1 VENTDERS
9 AERLELEHRVKSV
22 PHIKEVILENFMSHE
37 YSRIPLKPG
46 LNVIMGPNG
55 AGKSSILLGISVALG
70 QTYTERGER
79 LSDLIRRGKDV
90 ARVTVVFENSAH
102 NGKRPFRTINT
113 DTVSVARYLKRNGDY
128 WHYVNNRFMTKA
140 EVEHLLKQ
148 VGINPNN
155 MLIIMHQNMIEQF
168 VTKSSIEKLQM
179 VEDAVGASKLRERI
193 LDAEAKLN
201 MLLTEE
207 MSFKKTLEEARA
219 TVEYWKE
226 EYGKLIKLRR
236 LENHRAELERELVWS
251 QVIALEND
259 VKRVE
264 DKIASLILEIEDL
277 NKEASE
283 HESKAGALREKI
295 RETLHQLRITE
306 PRTSEILDDL
316 EKKIDAM
323 MDELIEEKVQEGV
336 TRFKI
341 RLTESEMRKLKS
353 QLSELKTKLA
363 SQMSEAELKGP
374 RVETN
379 RKPTE
384 IQEDLKIL
392 EVQISSLGSV
402 TPNAEEMY
410 LLADAKYSEVEM
422 KAKQLSENIE
432 KAKEEVEHRKEVWR
446 EFLRKLVAEVEPAY
460 VQILKSVDANGK
472 ISLRNLED
480 IEKASLDL
488 YVGFRGVEPVL
499 LDSHTQSGGERIVA
513 TLAFLLALQKYVKS
527 PFRAVDEFDVH
538 LDPLNRERMVKMLT
552 ATAKADPYVQYI
564 IITPG
569 YISVGEDANVI
580 IVQNISGKSS
590 VGVVER

>member
-1 VENTDERS
+1 VENADGLS
-9 AERLELEHRVKSV
+9 ADRLELEQRAEHL

-37 YSRIPLKPG
+37 YSRIPFKPG

-55 AGKSSILLGISVALG
+55 AGKSSILLGLSVALG

-90 ARVTVVFENSAH
+90 ARVTVVFN
-102 NGKRPFRTINT
+102 NGARDGRRPFRTINT
-113 DTVSVARYLKRNGDY
+113 DTVSVSRYLKRNGDY

-155 MLIIMHQNMIEQF
+155 MLIVMHQNMIEQF
-168 VTKSSIEKLQM
+168 VTKSSVEKLQM
-179 VEDAVGASKLRERI
+179 VEDAVGAARLRERI
-193 LDAEAKLN
+193 IDAEAKLN

-207 MSFKKTLEEARA
+207 VSLKRTLEEARA
-219 TVEYWKE
+219 TVEYWRE
-226 EYGKLIKLRR
+226 EYEKLMKLKR
-236 LENHRAELERELVWS
+236 LEAHKVELERELAWS
-251 QVIALEND
+251 QVINLEND
-259 VKRVE
+259 IKRIEDKVASLALEVE
-264 DKIASLILEIEDL
+264 DLD
-277 NKEASE
+277 KESKEHASE
-283 HESKAGALREKI
+283 AGKLRDRIRDTIRRLRE
-295 RETLHQLRITE
+295 EGS
-306 PRTSEILDDL
+306 RTPELLDDL
-316 EKKIDAM
+316 EKKIEGLI
-323 MDELIEEKVQEGV
+323 DELVDEKVQEGIA
-336 TRFKI
+336 RFKA
-341 RLTESEMRKLKS
+341 RLIESEMKKLRS

-363 SQMSEAELKGP
+363 YQMSEAELKGP

-379 RKPTE
+379 RKPAE
-384 IQEDLKIL
+384 IQEDLKLL
-392 EVQISSLGSV
+392 EVQMNSLGSV
-402 TPNAEEMY
+402 TLNAEEMY
-410 LLADAKYSEVEM
+410 ILADAKYSEVEM

-432 KAKEEVEHRKEVWR
+432 KAREEVEHRKGVWR

-480 IEKASLDL
+480 LEKASIDL

-513 TLAFLLALQKYVKS
+513 TLAFLLALQKHVKS

-538 LDPLNRERMVKMLT
+538 LDPLNRERMVRMLT
-552 ATAKADPYVQYI
+552 ATAKADPSVQYI

-569 YISVGEDANVI
+569 YINVDEDTNVI
-580 IVQNISGKSS
+580 IVQNVSGRSS
-590 VGVVER
+590 VGLLER

>member
-1 VENTDERS
+1 VENTGERS
-9 AERLELEHRVKSV
+9 AERLALEGRIKSV

-90 ARVTVVFENSAH
+90 ARVTVVFNNSAH

-113 DTVSVARYLKRNGDY
+113 DTVSIARYLKRNGDY

-140 EVEHLLKQ
+140 EVEHLLRQ

-168 VTKSSIEKLQM
+168 VTKSSVEKLQM

-193 LDAEAKLN
+193 IDAEAKLN

-207 MSFKKTLEEARA
+207 AGLKKTLEEAKA

-236 LENHRAELERELVWS
+236 LEAHRVELERELAWS

-259 VKRVE
+259 IKKIE
-264 DKIASLILEIEDL
+264 DKISSLVLEIEDL
-277 NKEASE
+277 NKEVEE
-283 HESKAGALREKI
+283 HGLKAGTLRERI
-295 RETLHQLRITE
+295 RETIRQLRWTKNQ
-306 PRTSEILDDL
+306 TSEALDDL
-316 EKKIDAM
+316 EKSIDGLI
-323 MDELIEEKVQEGV
+323 DELVEEKVQEGIA
-336 TRFKI
+336 RFKI

-353 QLSELKTKLA
+353 QLSELKAKLA
-363 SQMSEAELKGP
+363 SQLSEAELKGP

-379 RKPTE
+379 RKPME

-392 EVQISSLGSV
+392 EVQINSLGNV
-402 TPNAEEMY
+402 TF
-410 LLADAKYSEVEM
+410 S
-422 KAKQLSENIE
+422 QC
-432 KAKEEVEHRKEVWR
+432 R
-446 EFLRKLVAEVEPAY
+446 
-460 VQILKSVDANGK
+460 
-472 ISLRNLED
+472 RN
-480 IEKASLDL
+480 
-488 YVGFRGVEPVL
+488 VPF
-499 LDSHTQSGGERIVA
+499 GGC
-513 TLAFLLALQKYVKS
+513 
-527 PFRAVDEFDVH
+527 
-538 LDPLNRERMVKMLT
+538 
-552 ATAKADPYVQYI
+552 
-564 IITPG
+564 
-569 YISVGEDANVI
+569 
-580 IVQNISGKSS
+580 
-590 VGVVER
+590 

>member
-1 VENTDERS
+1 MDERP
-9 AERLELEHRVKSV
+9 AERLELEQKTRSV

-90 ARVTVVFENSAH
+90 ARVTVVFDNNVH

-113 DTVSVARYLKRNGDY
+113 DTVSIARYLKRNGDY
-128 WHYVNNRFMTKA
+128 WHYVNNKFMTKA
-140 EVEHLLKQ
+140 EVEHLLRQ

-168 VTKSSIEKLQM
+168 VTKSSVEKLQM
-179 VEDAVGASKLRERI
+179 VEDAVGASRLRERI
-193 LDAEAKLN
+193 VDAEAKLN

-207 MSFKKTLEEARA
+207 MSLKKTLEEARA

-226 EYGKLIKLRR
+226 EYGKLVKLRK
-236 LENHRAELERELVWS
+236 LENHRVELERELAWS
-251 QVIALEND
+251 QVIVLEND

-264 DKIASLILEIEDL
+264 DKIASLVLEIEDL
-277 NKEASE
+277 NKEAGE
-283 HESKAGALREKI
+283 HESKAEALRNKI
-295 RETLHQLRITE
+295 REAVSQLRGMG
-306 PRTSEILDDL
+306 PQTSEVLDDL
-316 EKKIDAM
+316 EKRIEKLI
-323 MDELIEEKVQEGV
+323 DELIDEKVQEGV
-336 TRFKI
+336 ARFKI

-363 SQMSEAELKGP
+363 SQMSEAESKGP

-379 RKPTE
+379 RRPTE

-392 EVQISSLGSV
+392 EVQINSLGSV

-432 KAKEEVEHRKEVWR
+432 KAKEEIERRKEVWR
-446 EFLRKLVAEVEPAY
+446 EFLRKLVTEVEPAY
-460 VQILKSVDANGK
+460 IQILRSVDANGK

-538 LDPLNRERMVKMLT
+538 LDPLNRDRMVKMLT
-552 ATAKADPYVQYI
+552 ATARADPHVQYI

-569 YISVGEDANVI
+569 YINVGEDANVI
-580 IVQNISGKSS
+580 IVQNVSGKSS

>member
-1 VENTDERS
+1 MENSDERPT
-9 AERLELEHRVKSV
+9 ERLELEQRAEYL

-37 YSRIPLKPG
+37 YSRIPLRPG

-90 ARVTVVFENSAH
+90 ARVTVVFNNSAYDR
-102 NGKRPFRTINT
+102 KRPFRTINT
-113 DTVSVARYLKRNGDY
+113 DTVSIARYLKRNGDY
-128 WHYVNNRFMTKA
+128 WHYVNNRFMAKA

-168 VTKSSIEKLQM
+168 VTKSSVEKLQM
-179 VEDAVGASKLRERI
+179 VEDAVGASRLRERI
-193 LDAEAKLN
+193 MDAEAKLN

-207 MSFKKTLEEARA
+207 VSFKKTLEEARA
-219 TVEYWKE
+219 TVEYWRE
-226 EYGKLIKLRR
+226 EYEKLMKLKR
-236 LENHRAELERELVWS
+236 LEGHKVELERELAWS

-259 VKRVE
+259 IKRIE
-264 DKIASLILEIEDL
+264 DKIASLVLEVEDL
-277 NKEASE
+277 DKEAKEHSSE
-283 HESKAGALREKI
+283 AEVLRGRI
-295 RETLHQLRITE
+295 RDTIHQLRGVG
-306 PRTSEILDDL
+306 PQTSEVLDDL
-316 EKKIDAM
+316 EKTIDGLI
-323 MDELIEEKVQEGV
+323 DELVDEKVQEGIA
-336 TRFKI
+336 RFKT
-341 RLTESEMRKLKS
+341 RLIESEMRKLKS

-374 RVETN
+374 RVETS
-379 RKPTE
+379 RKPIE

-392 EVQISSLGSV
+392 EVQMSSLGSV

-446 EFLRKLVAEVEPAY
+446 EFLRKLIAEVEPAY
-460 VQILKSVDANGK
+460 VQILKSVDASGK

-480 IEKASLDL
+480 LEKASLDL

-527 PFRAVDEFDVH
+527 SFRAVDEFDVH

-552 ATAKADPYVQYI
+552 ATAKGDPSVQYI

-569 YISVGEDANVI
+569 YINVDEDVNVI
-580 IVQNISGKSS
+580 IVQNVSGRSS
-590 VGVVER
+590 VGVMER

>member
-1 VENTDERS
+1 
-9 AERLELEHRVKSV
+9 
-22 PHIKEVILENFMSHE
+22 
-37 YSRIPLKPG
+37 
-46 LNVIMGPNG
+46 
-55 AGKSSILLGISVALG
+55 
-70 QTYTERGER
+70 
-79 LSDLIRRGKDV
+79 
-90 ARVTVVFENSAH
+90 
-102 NGKRPFRTINT
+102 
-113 DTVSVARYLKRNGDY
+113 
-128 WHYVNNRFMTKA
+128 
-140 EVEHLLKQ
+140 
-148 VGINPNN
+148 
-155 MLIIMHQNMIEQF
+155 
-168 VTKSSIEKLQM
+168 
-179 VEDAVGASKLRERI
+179 
-193 LDAEAKLN
+193 
-201 MLLTEE
+201 
-207 MSFKKTLEEARA
+207 
-219 TVEYWKE
+219 
-226 EYGKLIKLRR
+226 
-236 LENHRAELERELVWS
+236 
-251 QVIALEND
+251 
-259 VKRVE
+259 
-264 DKIASLILEIEDL
+264 
-277 NKEASE
+277 
-283 HESKAGALREKI
+283 
-295 RETLHQLRITE
+295 
-306 PRTSEILDDL
+306 
-316 EKKIDAM
+316 
-323 MDELIEEKVQEGV
+323 
-336 TRFKI
+336 
-341 RLTESEMRKLKS
+341 
-353 QLSELKTKLA
+353 LSELKTKLA

>member
-1 VENTDERS
+1 MEDTDARS
-9 AERLELEHRVKSV
+9 AERLELEQRARSV

-90 ARVTVVFENSAH
+90 ARVTVVFNNNAH

-168 VTKSSIEKLQM
+168 VTKSSVEKLQM

-226 EYGKLIKLRR
+226 EYGKLIKLRK
-236 LENHRAELERELVWS
+236 LENHRIELERELAWS

-264 DKIASLILEIEDL
+264 DKIVSLILEVEDL
-277 NKEASE
+277 DKEAKE
-283 HESKAGALREKI
+283 HELKAGVLREKI
-295 RETLHQLRITE
+295 HEAIRQLRMTG
-306 PRTSEILDDL
+306 PQTSEVLDGL
-316 EKKIDAM
+316 EKKIEILI
-323 MDELIEEKVQEGV
+323 DELVNEKVQEGV
-336 TRFKI
+336 ARFKI
-341 RLTESEMRKLKS
+341 CLTESEMRKLKS

-374 RVETN
+374 RVETS

-392 EVQISSLGSV
+392 EVQISSLGNV

-410 LLADAKYSEVEM
+410 LLADSKYSEVEI

-460 VQILKSVDANGK
+460 IQILKSVDANGK

-569 YISVGEDANVI
+569 YINVGEDENVL
-580 IVQNISGKSS
+580 IVQNVSGKSS
-590 VGVVER
+590 VSVVER

>member
-9 AERLELEHRVKSV
+9 AGKLELEERVKSV

-90 ARVTVVFENSAH
+90 ARVTVVFNNSAH

-113 DTVSVARYLKRNGDY
+113 DTVSIARYLKRNGDY

-168 VTKSSIEKLQM
+168 VTKSSVEKLQM

-193 LDAEAKLN
+193 IDAEAKLN

-207 MSFKKTLEEARA
+207 AGLKKTLEEARA

-226 EYGKLIKLRR
+226 EYGKLVKLRR
-236 LENHRAELERELVWS
+236 LENHRVELERELAWS

-259 VKRVE
+259 VKRIE
-264 DKIASLILEIEDL
+264 DKISSLILEIEDL
-277 NKEASE
+277 NKEAKE
-283 HESKAGALREKI
+283 HELKAGALREEI
-295 RETLHQLRITE
+295 RGAVHQLKGAG
-306 PRTSEILDDL
+306 PQTSEALDDL
-316 EKKIDAM
+316 EKRIDRLI
-323 MDELIEEKVQEGV
+323 DELVDEKVQEGIA
-336 TRFKI
+336 RFKI

-363 SQMSEAELKGP
+363 SQLSEAELKGP

-379 RKPTE
+379 RKPME

-392 EVQISSLGSV
+392 EVQINSLGSV

-432 KAKEEVEHRKEVWR
+432 KAKEEVERRKEVWR
-446 EFLRKLVAEVEPAY
+446 EFLRKLMSEVEPAY
-460 VQILKSVDANGK
+460 IQILKSVDANGK

-569 YISVGEDANVI
+569 YINVGEDANVI
-580 IVQNISGKSS
+580 IVQNVSGKSS